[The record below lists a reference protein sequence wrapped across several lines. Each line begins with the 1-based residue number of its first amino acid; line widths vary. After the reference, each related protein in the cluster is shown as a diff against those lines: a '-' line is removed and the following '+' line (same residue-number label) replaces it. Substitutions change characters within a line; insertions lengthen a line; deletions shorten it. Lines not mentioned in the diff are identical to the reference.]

1 MLNTATKV
9 RIGEN
14 KQMTITN
21 IISAIGNTS
30 SVYPL
35 ILRDCGVEIPSK
47 VYLTYKENKEDKDVA
62 FLATRERIIDE
73 YATSAVWLGGIPL
86 VEKLVDK
93 FVIKKKGFNPN
104 VNLKLFKE
112 SDFQGIKFNIKSYE
126 ERLKKGNLS
135 ETAIK
140 EIKSA
145 LEDLKKVKNNKAV
158 YEKLLSTKFIAATAI
173 PIAFMGFVIPK
184 CVFALTAK
192 TKAAKK
198 ALDEQMVKNKN
209 DFNLTSLNKDVFS
222 SVSLNNS
229 KNITFTGN
237 FSSMVANFSTYQK
250 MATIDGGYAV
260 GRVATSRRKNEA
272 VDLSFK
278 MAGMMFLNFVAPKY
292 IEKLLDCVANK
303 ALNLDVKLDPLMLAD
318 EKFLEQ
324 IANKTLKLPEKD
336 DGATLLKFVD
346 ENPDALFTK
355 YAAKFEKIKLL
366 KCGIRDP
373 RAFVNV
379 KELSKFKKSIE
390 EFEGKALSICTSK
403 TDSLAIKNT
412 VQKFAKKA
420 KVVKSLNILTNVGL
434 SSFLLA
440 YCLPKVQY
448 IFREWYTGSKLE
460 PGIIDEPAKQSV

>member
-1 MLNTATKV
+1 
-9 RIGEN
+9 
-14 KQMTITN
+14 MTITN

-47 VYLTYKENKEDKDVA
+47 VYLTYKENKEDDDVA

-93 FVIKKKGFNPN
+93 FLIKKKGFNPN

-112 SDFQGIKFNIKSYE
+112 SNFQGIEFNIKSYE
-126 ERLKKGNLS
+126 EKLKKGNLS
-135 ETAIK
+135 EAAIN

-173 PIAFMGFVIPK
+173 PVAFMGFVIPK

-198 ALDEQMVKNKN
+198 AREEQMLKNKN
-209 DFNLTSLNKDVFS
+209 DFNPSLLNNDVFS
-222 SVSLNNS
+222 SVRLKNS
-229 KNITFTGN
+229 KTPAFTGN
-237 FSSMVANFSTYQK
+237 FSSTVANFSTYQK

-260 GRVATSRRKNEA
+260 GRVATSRKKNEA
-272 VDLSFK
+272 VDIAFK

-292 IEKLLDCVANK
+292 IEKILDGAANK
-303 ALNLDVKLDPLMLAD
+303 VLNLDVKLDPLMLAD
-318 EKFLEQ
+318 KEFLKQ
-324 IANKTLKLPEKD
+324 IADKTLKLPENN
-336 DGATLLKFVD
+336 DGDALLKFVD

-366 KCGIRDP
+366 KSGVRDP
-373 RAFVNV
+373 RAFVDVN
-379 KELSKFKKSIE
+379 ELSKFKKSIE
-390 EFEGKALSICTSK
+390 EFEGKALSIAGK
-403 TDSLAIKNT
+403 NTDALTLEKT

-420 KVVKSLNILTNVGL
+420 KVVKSLNILANVGL

-448 IFREWYTGSKLE
+448 VFREWYTGSKLE
-460 PGIIDEPAKQSV
+460 PGIIDQPAKKSV

>member
-1 MLNTATKV
+1 
-9 RIGEN
+9 
-14 KQMTITN
+14 MTITN

-47 VYLTYKENKEDKDVA
+47 VYLTYKENKEDDDVA

-86 VEKLVDK
+86 VEKLIDK
-93 FVIKKKGFNPN
+93 FLIKKKGFNPN

-112 SDFQGIKFNIKSYE
+112 NNFQGIEFNIKSYE
-126 ERLKKGNLS
+126 EKLKKGNLS
-135 ETAIK
+135 EAAIN

-173 PIAFMGFVIPK
+173 PVAFMGFVIPK

-198 ALDEQMVKNKN
+198 AREEQMLKNKN
-209 DFNLTSLNKDVFS
+209 DLNPSLLNNDVFS
-222 SVSLNNS
+222 SVRLKNS
-229 KNITFTGN
+229 KNPTFTGN
-237 FSSMVANFSTYQK
+237 FSSTVANFSTYQK

-260 GRVATSRRKNEA
+260 GRVATSRKKNEA
-272 VDLSFK
+272 VDIAFK

-292 IEKLLDCVANK
+292 IEKILDGAANK
-303 ALNLDVKLDPLMLAD
+303 VLNLDVKLDPLMLAD
-318 EKFLEQ
+318 KEFLKQ
-324 IANKTLKLPEKD
+324 IADKTLKLPENN
-336 DGATLLKFVD
+336 DGDALLKFVD

-366 KCGIRDP
+366 KSGVRDP
-373 RAFVNV
+373 RAFVDVN
-379 KELSKFKKSIE
+379 ELSKFKKSIE
-390 EFEGKALSICTSK
+390 EFEGKALSIAGK
-403 TDSLAIKNT
+403 NTDTLTIEKT

-420 KVVKSLNILTNVGL
+420 KVVKSLNILANVGL

-448 IFREWYTGSKLE
+448 VFREWYTGSKLE
-460 PGIIDEPAKQSV
+460 PGIIDEPAKKSV